1 MVLLNA
7 CALDILD
14 IWRCRFFIDDKLQI
28 AFDICGLPFMK
39 EVDTEPAC
47 ELAEL
52 TVDDLKRLVAELQGI
67 DKLRLS
73 VDQSTWQN
81 SVTYPLQ
88 S

>member
-1 MVLLNA
+1 
-7 CALDILD
+7 
-14 IWRCRFFIDDKLQI
+14 
-28 AFDICGLPFMK
+28 MK